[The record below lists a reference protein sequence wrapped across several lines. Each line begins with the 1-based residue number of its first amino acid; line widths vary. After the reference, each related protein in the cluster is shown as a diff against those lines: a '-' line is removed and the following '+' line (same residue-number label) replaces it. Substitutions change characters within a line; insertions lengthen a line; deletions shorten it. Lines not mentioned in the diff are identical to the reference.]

1 VTTLEKWV
9 VWIGSVLVMLT
20 GTIYLW
26 MKYLLPAP
34 DEFSVIHHPLQPLFL
49 KLHILTAP
57 ILVLGIGSIALR
69 HIWRQFM
76 AGTRQGRLSGISS
89 ALVVVP
95 MIVTGYLIQ
104 TITGEGLLRVLAWLH
119 IGAGVIYGGAML
131 AHQVV
136 ALRGKRALGDV
147 IAKGDR
153 RRKRRKRM

>member
-1 VTTLEKWV
+1 MTSLEKWV
-9 VWIGSVLVMLT
+9 VWIGSILVVLT

-34 DEFSVIHHPLQPLFL
+34 DGFAIVNHPLQPLVL

-57 ILVLGIGSIALR
+57 ILVLGLGSIALR
-69 HIWRQFM
+69 HTWRQFT
-76 AGTRQGRLSGISS
+76 AGTRQGRISGVTT
-89 ALVVVP
+89 ALVVLP
-95 MIVTGYLIQ
+95 MIATGYLVQ
-104 TITGEGLLRVLAWLH
+104 AITGEGPLRVIAWLH
-119 IGAGVIYGGAML
+119 IGTGVVYGGALL

-136 ALRGKRALGDV
+136 VRRGKRGLGDV